1 MLKGVGPKK
10 AVALNK
16 LGISTV
22 DDLLT
27 DYPFRYD
34 DLAVKDLSEISEQ
47 EKVRTDCDSFWSA
60 P

>member
-1 MLKGVGPKK
+1 MARSLNDPVTMLKGVGPKK

-16 LGISTV
+16 LGISTI

-34 DLAVKDLSEISEQ
+34 DLRLKIYLKLVNK
-47 EKVRTDCDSFWSA
+47 KR
-60 P
+60 